1 MGYTISRV
9 TVIGAGT
16 MGAAIAAHLA
26 NVGIPSYLLDIVPRE
41 LTAKEEDKGLTLDH
55 PAVRNRIVNEGWQR
69 CVKARPANLFTKDAA
84 ELVTLGNLEDN
95 FDWVGEADWIVE
107 AVVERLDVKQQLMAR
122 IEQVRKPGSIVSSNT
137 SGIPIKHIA
146 QGRSDDF
153 QAHFLGTHFFNPP
166 RYLKLLEIIPH
177 ERTKP
182 EVVERMKDFATR
194 TLGKGVVIAKD
205 TPNFVANRF
214 FSIFGSHMLNY
225 ALDNG
230 YTVEEVDAL
239 TGPLIGR
246 PKAATFRL
254 FDLVGFDIHAQVG
267 SNLYLAIP
275 HDPYREEL
283 KHAKSLALIEVMLER
298 KWLGNKTGQ
307 GFYKRVETKEGR
319 QFWALNLETL
329 EYQPPAKPRF
339 ESVGKHRDVADVGE
353 RIKRL
358 CAEAWGEPFGKAQD
372 RPGRSQDRAGRFIWN
387 IISFGLNYAASI
399 VPEVADDI
407 LSIDNASKWGYGWE
421 LGPFEIWD
429 TLGVDE
435 AVERMEADG
444 MTVTSWVKEMLAA
457 GHTRFYKKETG
468 RLYYYDPASKDYVAA
483 KADPRAIVIKDLK
496 SDEKRI
502 IAHNP
507 SASLVDMGDGVF
519 CLEFHSKMNALDTDI
534 SEMMV
539 RASQE
544 LEGDWVGL
552 VIGNQGEHF
561 SAGAN
566 LFMLAVGAQQGEW
579 DQVEAAVKMA
589 QDGAMAFR
597 YSPKPVVSAPFNMT
611 LAGGAE
617 AMMGAS
623 AICAAAES
631 YIGLVEAGVGLV
643 PAGGGC
649 KELVR
654 RVVSPVARSTPNAD
668 PFPFMQR
675 IFDTIAMAKISGS
688 AEEARQWGFLTPADR
703 IVVNSD
709 HLLHEA
715 KRMVLEMAES
725 DYRPPV
731 RGKEIWAMGANGLA
745 ALQMMIWGMK
755 EAGYASE
762 HDALIANKTA
772 YILCGGK
779 LAKPQWVN
787 PQYILDL
794 EREAFLSL
802 LGEQKTMGRIW
813 HMLNTGKPLRN

>member
-1 MGYTISRV
+1 MAYTINRV
-9 TVIGAGT
+9 TVVGAGT

-41 LTAKEEDKGLTLDH
+41 LTSKEKEKGLTLDR

-69 CVKARPANLFTKDAA
+69 CIQARPANLFTKDAA

-95 FDWVGEADWIVE
+95 IGWVGEADWILE
-107 AVVERLDVKQQLMAR
+107 AIVERLDIKQQLMAR
-122 IEQVRKPGSIVSSNT
+122 IEEVRKPGSIVSSNT

-146 QGRSDDF
+146 EGRSEDF

-177 ERTKP
+177 EQTKP

-194 TLGKGVVIAKD
+194 TLGKGVVICKD

-214 FSIFGSHMLNY
+214 FSIFGSRMLNY

-246 PKAATFRL
+246 TKAATFRL

-267 SNLYLAIP
+267 GNLYTAIP

-283 KHAKSLALIEVMLER
+283 NHAKSLALIEAMLER

-307 GFYKRVETKEGR
+307 GFYKRVETEEGR
-319 QFWALNLETL
+319 QFWALHLETL

-339 ESVGKHRDVADVGE
+339 ESVGKHKNVEDVGE

-358 CAEAWGEPFGKAQD
+358 CAED
-372 RPGRSQDRAGRFIWN
+372 DRAGRFIWN

-407 LSIDNASKWGYGWE
+407 TSVDNASKWGYGWE

-435 AVERMEADG
+435 SVERMEADG
-444 MTVTSWVKEMLAA
+444 MTVTPWVKQMLAA
-457 GHTRFYKKETG
+457 GYASFYKKEDG
-468 RLYYYDPASKDYVAA
+468 RPCYYNPASKEYVPV

-507 SASLVDMGDGVF
+507 SASLVDIGNGVL
-519 CLEFHSKMNALDTDI
+519 CLEFHSKLNALDTDI
-534 SEMMV
+534 SRMMAQ
-539 RASQE
+539 ASQE

-566 LFMLAVGAQQGEW
+566 LAMLAEGAQQREW
-579 DQVEAAVKMA
+579 GQVETAVKMA

-654 RVVSPVARSTPNAD
+654 RVVSPVAKSTPNAD
-668 PFPFMQR
+668 PLPFMQR
-675 IFDTIAMAKISGS
+675 IFDTIAMAKVSAC
-688 AEEARQWGFLTPADR
+688 AEEARQWGFLTSADR
-703 IVVNSD
+703 IVMNRD

-715 KRMVLEMAES
+715 KRMVLDLVES
-725 DYRPPV
+725 GYRPPM

-745 ALQMMIWGMK
+745 ALEVMVWGMK

-762 HDALIANKTA
+762 HDALVANKTA

-779 LAKPQWVN
+779 LAEPQWVD

-794 EREAFLSL
+794 EREVFLSL
-802 LGEQKTMGRIW
+802 LGEQKTMDRIW
-813 HMLNTGKPLRN
+813 HMLKTGKPLRN

>member
-1 MGYTISRV
+1 MGYTINRV

-16 MGAAIAAHLA
+16 MGAAITAHLA
-26 NVGIPSYLLDIVPRE
+26 NAGIPVCLLDIVPKE
-41 LTAKEEDKGLTLDH
+41 LTPEEEGKGLTLDH

-84 ELVTLGNLEDN
+84 ERVTLGNLEDH

-107 AVVERLDVKQQLMAR
+107 AIVERLGIKQQLMAR
-122 IEQVRKPGSIVSSNT
+122 IEEVRKPGSIVSTNT
-137 SGIPIKHIA
+137 SGIPIKDIA
-146 QGRSDDF
+146 EGRSDDF
-153 QAHFLGTHFFNPP
+153 KAHFLGTHFFNPP

-177 ERTKP
+177 QQTKP
-182 EVVERMKDFATR
+182 QVLEFMKEFSTR
-194 TLGKGVVIAKD
+194 TLGKGVVVCKD
-205 TPNFVANRF
+205 TPNFIANRF
-214 FSIFGSHMLNY
+214 FSIFGSRMLNY

-230 YTVEEVDAL
+230 YTVEEVDLL

-246 PKAATFRL
+246 TKAATFRL
-254 FDLVGFDIHAQVG
+254 FDLVGFDIHAQVCG
-267 SNLYLAIP
+267 NLYLAIP

-283 KHAKSLALIEVMLER
+283 KHAKALALIEAMLER
-298 KWLGNKTGQ
+298 KWLGDKTRQ
-307 GFYKRVETKEGR
+307 GFYKRVETEEGR

-329 EYQPPAKPRF
+329 EYQPPTKPRF
-339 ESVGKHRDVADVGE
+339 ESVGKHKDVEDVGE

-358 CAEAWGEPFGKAQD
+358 CAED
-372 RPGRSQDRAGRFIWN
+372 DRAGRFIWN
-387 IISFGLNYAASI
+387 IISIGLNYAASI
-399 VPEVADDI
+399 MPEVADDI
-407 LSIDNASKWGYGWE
+407 TSIDNAGKWGYGFE

-429 TLGVDE
+429 ALGVGE
-435 AVERMEADG
+435 SVERMEADG
-444 MTVTSWVKEMLAA
+444 LIVTPWVKEMLAA
-457 GHTRFYKKETG
+457 GHTHFYKEENG

-507 SASLVDMGDGVF
+507 SASLVDIDDGVL
-519 CLEFHSKMNALDTDI
+519 CLEFNSKMNALDTDI
-534 SEMMV
+534 SQMMA

-566 LFMLAVGAQQGEW
+566 LAMLAEGAQQGEW
-579 DQVEAAVKMA
+579 GQVEAAVKMA
-589 QDGAMAFR
+589 QDGAMTFR

-617 AMMGAS
+617 VTMGAS

-654 RVVSPVARSTPNAD
+654 RVVSPVAKNTPNAD
-668 PFPFMQR
+668 LLPFMQR
-675 IFDTIAMAKISGS
+675 IFDTIAMAKVSAS

-703 IVVNSD
+703 IVMNRD

-725 DYRPPV
+725 NYRPPV

-745 ALQMMIWGMK
+745 VLETMVWGAK

-779 LAKPQWVN
+779 LAKPQWVD

-802 LGEQKTMGRIW
+802 LGEQKTIDRIG

>member
-1 MGYTISRV
+1 MGYVKQSGINRV
-9 TVIGAGT
+9 TVIGTGT

-26 NVGIPSYLLDIVPRE
+26 NIGIPAYLLDIVPRE
-41 LTAKEEDKGLTLDH
+41 LTSQEKDKGLTLDH

-69 CVKARPANLFTKDAA
+69 CIQARPANLFTKDAA

-122 IEQVRKPGSIVSSNT
+122 VEEVRKPGSIVSSNT

-146 QGRSDDF
+146 EGHSDDF

-166 RYLKLLEIIPH
+166 RYLHLLEFIPH

-182 EVVERMKDFATR
+182 DVVECMKDFATR
-194 TLGKGVVIAKD
+194 TLGKGVVICKD

-214 FSIFGSHMLNY
+214 FSIFGAYMLNY
-225 ALDNG
+225 ALENG

-246 PKAATFRL
+246 TKAATFRL

-267 SNLYLAIP
+267 GNLYPAIP

-283 KHAKSLALIEVMLER
+283 KHAKTLALIEAMLER

-307 GFYKRVETKEGR
+307 GFYKRVDTKEGR

-329 EYQPPAKPRF
+329 EYQPPTKPRF
-339 ESVGKHRDVADVGE
+339 ESVGKHKDVEDVGE

-358 CAEAWGEPFGKAQD
+358 CVED
-372 RPGRSQDRAGRFIWN
+372 DRAGQFIWN
-387 IISFGLNYAASI
+387 VVSFGLNYAASI

-407 LSIDNASKWGYGWE
+407 TSIDDASKWGYGFE

-429 TLGVDE
+429 ALGVGE
-435 AVERMEADG
+435 SVERMEADG
-444 MTVTSWVKEMLAA
+444 TTVTPWVKEMLAA
-457 GHTRFYKKETG
+457 GYTRFYKKEKG
-468 RLYYYDPASKDYVAA
+468 RLYYYDPASKEYVAV

-496 SDEKRI
+496 SEEKRI

-507 SASLVDMGDGVF
+507 SASLVDMGDGVL
-519 CLEFHSKMNALDTDI
+519 CLEFHSKMNALDPDI
-534 SEMMV
+534 SKMMV
-539 RASQE
+539 QASQE
-544 LEGDWVGL
+544 LEKDWVGL

-579 DQVEAAVKMA
+579 EQVGTAVKMA
-589 QDGAMAFR
+589 QDGAMTFR

-617 AMMGAS
+617 VMMGAS

-631 YIGLVEAGVGLV
+631 YIGQVEAGVGLV
-643 PAGGGC
+643 PSGGGC

-654 RVVSPVARSTPNAD
+654 RVVSPVAKNTPDAD
-668 PFPFMQR
+668 MLPFMQR
-675 IFDTIAMAKISGS
+675 IFETIAMAKVSGC

-703 IVVNSD
+703 IVMNRD

-715 KRMVLEMAES
+715 KRMVLEMVES
-725 DYRPPV
+725 DYRPSV
-731 RGKEIWAMGANGLA
+731 RGKEIWAVGANGLA
-745 ALQMMIWGMK
+745 ALEVMAWGMK

-762 HDALIANKTA
+762 HDALVAQKTA
-772 YILCGGK
+772 YVLCGGK
-779 LAKPQWVN
+779 LARPQWVD

-802 LGEQKTMGRIW
+802 LGEQKTMDRIW